1 MKIKTFWFFA
11 RKRSG
16 IWEKE
21 RAGNGTMKNTIPV
34 IVISVSLSLLTHTP
48 AAASKPPTY
57 RLHGSY
63 AEGASRFSLPDHRVI
78 SPGDAYFPEE
88 SFPVERGAQQSAG
101 LRYASSQ
108 KIGATRAAAGRGV
121 DRVSENRQPG
131 KLIPLPLSGSVMLLL
146 TGTGLILLAGLGMK
160 TCRRIISKIQ
170 GKAIPGSSPP
180 S

>member
-1 MKIKTFWFFA
+1 MKNKTFWFFA

-21 RAGNGTMKNTIPV
+21 RAGNGNMKNTIPV

-48 AAASKPPTY
+48 APASKPPTY

-63 AEGASRFSLPDHRVI
+63 AEGASRFSPPDYRVI
-78 SPGDAYFPEE
+78 SPGDEYFPEE
-88 SFPVERGAQQSAG
+88 SSPVGRGAQQSAG
-101 LRYASSQ
+101 LRYASSR
-108 KIGATRAAAGRGV
+108 KIGATKAAAGRGG

-146 TGTGLILLAGLGMK
+146 IGTGLILLAGLGMK
-160 TCRRIISKIQ
+160 AYRRIISKL
-170 GKAIPGSSPP
+170 
-180 S
+180 